1 MEIQT
6 LNPATPR
13 QRQRIEAFLKR
24 NGLRIDDM
32 NYYAAALDDDGEMIA
47 GGGLKDDVIK
57 CVAVDDAHK
66 GEAIANT
73 LVSHL
78 ISHANQ
84 EGYSCIK
91 LFTKPKNRQLF
102 ESLSFR
108 LLAEAPEAILME
120 TGIGGI
126 SNTVKAL
133 KKIKEESEKYKEYN
147 KECREDSKECKEDSK
162 ECKEDCKECKE
173 DSKECKEE
181 EKTNLNTSTPQHLN
195 TSYLNTSTSQ
205 HLNTSYLNT
214 STPHHLTTTTPPRGV
229 VVMNC
234 NPFTLGHRY
243 LIEQAAKQVKRLYV
257 MVVRED
263 CSLFAYTERKAMVE
277 QGVADIENVSVI
289 DGSDYAI
296 SRATFP
302 TYFLKRL
309 DDAADTQMQLDLDLF
324 RRHIAPALGA
334 TVRFVGTEP
343 TDQLTRRYNQLMH
356 EALTDV
362 REIDRLAKDGNA
374 VSASR
379 VRKAM
384 EQGDMNTIRQLVP
397 PTTLP
402 YIIAHLATQ
411 ALQAELDTTPKPGLV
426 DKDNNGAHRD
436 MDHALMQL
444 SINTLHPYFMRLAL
458 LGFADTL
465 PSHTAIRDTGIE
477 AEKAMLAATNGV
489 NTHKGALFSMGLAV
503 VAAAYEEKKAAA
515 NKEERE
521 EERKKEEKGKERGK
535 EERED
540 SQVPLKS
547 LESLESLAPLA
558 PIESLASPLSSLQ
571 LTIKSLAASFPD
583 TSGTHGS
590 KAKQLSN
597 GTTTIKGAL
606 DNAREGYEKLFAE
619 WLPFYNERRKSHDAH
634 ALHKTLLRIM
644 CDLDDTNIIYRTNF
658 ATAEQVKQ
666 EARALLDNFKEA
678 YAAESKEKCTSTI
691 EECASA
697 IEEKCASAELLA
709 LKDMDHRYTARNI
722 SPGGAADMLSLTVF
736 IGSIQ
741 TY

>member
-6 LNPATPR
+6 LNPTTPR

-24 NGLRIDDM
+24 NGLRFDDM
-32 NYYAAALDDDGEMIA
+32 HYYAAVTDDDGEMIA
-47 GGGLKDDVIK
+47 GGGLKGNVIK

-73 LVSHL
+73 LISHL
-78 ISHANQ
+78 IAHANE
-84 EGYSCIK
+84 EGHSNVM

-108 LLAEAPEAILME
+108 LLAEAPEAVLME

-126 SNTVKAL
+126 NNTVEQL
-133 KKIKEESEKYKEYN
+133 EKIKEEGEVCKEN
-147 KECREDSKECKEDSK
+147 NQECKK
-162 ECKEDCKECKE
+162 
-173 DSKECKEE
+173 E
-181 EKTNLNTSTPQHLN
+181 EKTNLNITTPQYLNPSTPQPLI
-195 TSYLNTSTSQ
+195 
-205 HLNTSYLNT
+205 
-214 STPHHLTTTTPPRGV
+214 TTTPLRGV

-243 LIEQAAKQVKRLYV
+243 LIEQAAKQVERLFV

-263 CSLFAYTERKAMVE
+263 CSLFSYAERKAMVE
-277 QGVADIENVSVI
+277 QGVAHLKNVTVI
-289 DGSDYAI
+289 DGSEYAI
-296 SRATFP
+296 SQATFP

-309 DDAADTQMQLDLDLF
+309 DDAADTQMLLDLDLF

-343 TDQLTRRYNQLMH
+343 TDRLTRRYNQLMH
-356 EALTDV
+356 EVLADV
-362 REIDRLAKDGNA
+362 REIVRLEKEGNA

-384 EQGDMNTIRQLVP
+384 EQGDMSTIRQLVP

-436 MDHALMQL
+436 MDYALMQR
-444 SINTLHPYFMRLAL
+444 SIDTLHPYFVKLAL

-465 PSHTAIRDTGIE
+465 PTHTAIRDIGIE
-477 AEKAMLAATNGV
+477 AERAMLSATNGV

-503 VAAAYEEKKAAA
+503 VAAAHEK
-515 NKEERE
+515 NT
-521 EERKKEEKGKERGK
+521 
-535 EERED
+535 D
-540 SQVPLKS
+540 
-547 LESLESLAPLA
+547 
-558 PIESLASPLSSLQ
+558 SLQ
-571 LTIKSLAASFPD
+571 TTIKALAASFPD
-583 TSGTHGS
+583 TNGTHGS
-590 KAKQLSN
+590 KAKLLSK

-606 DNAREGYEKLFAE
+606 DNAREGYEMLFAE
-619 WLPFYNERRKSHDAH
+619 WLPFYIERRKERDAYT
-634 ALHKTLLRIM
+634 LHKTLLRIM
-644 CDLDDTNIIYRTNF
+644 CDLDDTNVIYRTDL
-658 ATAEQVKQ
+658 ATAEEVKQ
-666 EARALLDNFKEA
+666 EARALLDSFSKA
-678 YAAESKEKCTSTI
+678 HTAEDKEKRI
-691 EECASA
+691 A
-697 IEEKCASAELLA
+697 AELLA
-709 LKDMDHRYTARNI
+709 LKDMDKRYTARNI
-722 SPGGAADMLSLTVF
+722 SPGGAADMLSLTIF

-741 TY
+741 T

>member
-32 NYYAAALDDDGEMIA
+32 NYYAAMLDDDGEMIA

-84 EGYSCIK
+84 EGYGCIK

-126 SNTVKAL
+126 SNTVEAL

-147 KECREDSKECKEDSK
+147 KECKEDNKECKENTSY
-162 ECKEDCKECKE
+162 
-173 DSKECKEE
+173 
-181 EKTNLNTSTPQHLN
+181 LNTSTPQHLN
-195 TSYLNTSTSQ
+195 TTMQPT
-205 HLNTSYLNT
+205 
-214 STPHHLTTTTPPRGV
+214 GCI
-229 VVMNC
+229 VMNC

-243 LIEQAAKQVKRLYV
+243 LIEQAAKQVERLYV

-309 DDAADTQMQLDLDLF
+309 DDAADTQMLLDLDLF

-356 EALTDV
+356 EALKDV
-362 REIDRLAKDGNA
+362 REINRLEKDGNA

-384 EQGDMNTIRQLVP
+384 EEGDMNTIRQLVP

-436 MDHALMQL
+436 MDYALMQL
-444 SINTLHPYFMRLAL
+444 SINTLHPYFVRLAF

-465 PSHTAIRDTGIE
+465 PSHTVIRDAGIE
-477 AEKAMLAATNGV
+477 AEKAMLEATNGV

-515 NKEERE
+515 NKEER
-521 EERKKEEKGKERGK
+521 GKER
-535 EERED
+535 EEEY
-540 SQVPLKS
+540 
-547 LESLESLAPLA
+547 
-558 PIESLASPLSSLQ
+558 LSSLQ
-571 LTIKSLAASFPD
+571 LTIKALAASFPD

-644 CDLDDTNIIYRTNF
+644 CDLDDTNVIYRTNV
-658 ATAEQVKQ
+658 ATAEEVKQ
-666 EARALLDNFKEA
+666 EARALLASFEEA
-678 YAAESKEKCTSTI
+678 YAAEDK
-691 EECASA
+691 
-697 IEEKCASAELLA
+697 EKCASTELLA
-709 LKDMDHRYTARNI
+709 LKDMDRRYTERNI

>member
-24 NGLRIDDM
+24 NALRIDDM
-32 NYYAAALDDDGEMIA
+32 NYYAAVLDDDGEMIA

-84 EGYSCIK
+84 EGYGCIK

-126 SNTVKAL
+126 SNTVEAL

-147 KECREDSKECKEDSK
+147 KECKEDSK
-162 ECKEDCKECKE
+162 KCKENT
-173 DSKECKEE
+173 SY
-181 EKTNLNTSTPQHLN
+181 LNTSTPQHLN
-195 TSYLNTSTSQ
+195 TTMQPT
-205 HLNTSYLNT
+205 
-214 STPHHLTTTTPPRGV
+214 GCI
-229 VVMNC
+229 VMNC

-243 LIEQAAKQVKRLYV
+243 LIEQAAKQVERLYV

-277 QGVADIENVSVI
+277 QGVADIENVNVI

-309 DDAADTQMQLDLDLF
+309 DDAADTQMLLDLDLF

-356 EALTDV
+356 EALKDV
-362 REIDRLAKDGNA
+362 REINRLEKDGNA

-384 EQGDMNTIRQLVP
+384 EEGDMNTIRQLVP

-436 MDHALMQL
+436 MDYALMQL
-444 SINTLHPYFMRLAL
+444 SINTLHPYFVRLAF

-465 PSHTAIRDTGIE
+465 PSHTVIRDAGIE
-477 AEKAMLAATNGV
+477 AEKAMLEATNGV

-515 NKEERE
+515 NKEVRGKERE
-521 EERKKEEKGKERGK
+521 EEY
-535 EERED
+535 
-540 SQVPLKS
+540 
-547 LESLESLAPLA
+547 
-558 PIESLASPLSSLQ
+558 LSSLQ
-571 LTIKSLAASFPD
+571 LTIKALAASFPD

-644 CDLDDTNIIYRTNF
+644 CDLDDTNVIYRTNVV
-658 ATAEQVKQ
+658 TAEEVKQ
-666 EARALLDNFKEA
+666 EARALLASFEEA
-678 YAAESKEKCTSTI
+678 YAAEDKEK
-691 EECASA
+691 CASA

-709 LKDMDHRYTARNI
+709 LKDMDRRYTERNI

>member
-24 NGLRIDDM
+24 NALRIDDM
-32 NYYAAALDDDGEMIA
+32 NYYAAVLDDDGEMIA

-66 GEAIANT
+66 GEAIANM

-84 EGYSCIK
+84 EGYGCIK

-126 SNTVKAL
+126 SNTVEAL
-133 KKIKEESEKYKEYN
+133 KKIKDNGE
-147 KECREDSKECKEDSK
+147 
-162 ECKEDCKECKE
+162 
-173 DSKECKEE
+173 
-181 EKTNLNTSTPQHLN
+181 
-195 TSYLNTSTSQ
+195 
-205 HLNTSYLNT
+205 
-214 STPHHLTTTTPPRGV
+214 RGV

-243 LIEQAAKQVKRLYV
+243 LIEQAAKQVERLYV

-277 QGVADIENVSVI
+277 QGVTDIENVSVI

-309 DDAADTQMQLDLDLF
+309 DDAADTQMLLDLDLF

-356 EALTDV
+356 ETLKDV
-362 REIDRLAKDGNA
+362 REINRLEKDGNA

-384 EQGDMNTIRQLVP
+384 EEGDMNTIRQLVP

-402 YIIAHLATQ
+402 YIIAHLATR
-411 ALQAELDTTPKPGLV
+411 ALHAELDTTPKPGLV
-426 DKDNNGAHRD
+426 DKDNSGAHRD
-436 MDHALMQL
+436 MDHALMSR
-444 SINTLHPYFMRLAL
+444 SIRAIHPYFVRLAL
-458 LGFADTL
+458 LGFTDDM
-465 PSHTAIRDTGIE
+465 PSHDDIVKTGIE
-477 AEKAMLAATNGV
+477 AERAMFEATNGV
-489 NTHKGALFSMGLAV
+489 NTYKGALFSMGLAV
-503 VAAAYEEKKAAA
+503 VAAAGKAWQGCSITPQTLSAA
-515 NKEERE
+515 ISK
-521 EERKKEEKGKERGK
+521 
-535 EERED
+535 
-540 SQVPLKS
+540 
-547 LESLESLAPLA
+547 LAFA
-558 PIESLASPLSSLQ
+558 
-571 LTIKSLAASFPD
+571 FPD
-583 TSGTHGS
+583 TKGTHGS
-590 KAKQLSN
+590 KAKQTAASE
-597 GTTTIKGAL
+597 TATFKGAL
-606 DNAREGYEKLFAE
+606 DNAREGYPMLFND
-619 WLPFYNERRKSHDAH
+619 WLPFYANLSKNGEPH
-634 ALHKTLLRIM
+634 ALHLTLLRIM
-644 CDLDDTNIIYRTNF
+644 CDLDDTNIVYRTSL
-658 ATAEQVKQ
+658 AMMKQVKEESRDVLSRWS
-666 EARALLDNFKEA
+666 EATHGTPQDDGGTNLD
-678 YAAESKEKCTSTI
+678 TI
-691 EECASA
+691 
-697 IEEKCASAELLA
+697 LG
-709 LKDMDHRYTARNI
+709 DMNRSFVQRNI
-722 SPGGAADMLSLTVF
+722 SPGGSADMLSLVVF
-736 IGSIQ
+736 INGVLG
-741 TY
+741 

>member
-24 NGLRIDDM
+24 NALRIDDM
-32 NYYAAALDDDGEMIA
+32 NYYAAVLDDDGEMLA

-126 SNTVKAL
+126 SNTVEAL

-147 KECREDSKECKEDSK
+147 KECKEDS
-162 ECKEDCKECKE
+162 KECKE

-195 TSYLNTSTSQ
+195 TSYLNTSTPQ

-214 STPHHLTTTTPPRGV
+214 SPSHHLTTTMQPTGCI
-229 VVMNC
+229 VMNC

-243 LIEQAAKQVKRLYV
+243 LIEQAAKQVERLYV
-257 MVVRED
+257 MVVKED

-277 QGVADIENVSVI
+277 QGVADIENVNVI

-309 DDAADTQMQLDLDLF
+309 DDAADTQMLLDLDLF

-356 EALTDV
+356 EALKDV
-362 REIDRLAKDGNA
+362 RETARLEKDGNA

-384 EQGDMNTIRQLVP
+384 EEGDMNTIRQLVP

-411 ALQAELDTTPKPGLV
+411 ALQTELDTTPKPGLV

-444 SINTLHPYFMRLAL
+444 SINTLHPYFVRLAL

-465 PSHTAIRDTGIE
+465 PSHTSIRDTGIE
-477 AEKAMLAATNGV
+477 AEKAMLAATNSV

-515 NKEERE
+515 NKKVRGK
-521 EERKKEEKGKERGK
+521 EERKEERGKEREK

-540 SQVPLKS
+540 SLVSIENLT
-547 LESLESLAPLA
+547 
-558 PIESLASPLSSLQ
+558 PIESQASPLSSLQ
-571 LTIKSLAASFPD
+571 LTIKALAASFPD

-597 GTTTIKGAL
+597 GIITIKGAL

-619 WLPFYNERRKSHDAH
+619 WLPFYNERRKNHDAH

-644 CDLDDTNIIYRTNF
+644 CDLDDTNVIYRTNV
-658 ATAEQVKQ
+658 ATAEEVKQ
-666 EARALLDNFKEA
+666 EARALLASFEEA
-678 YAAESKEKCTSTI
+678 YAAEDKEK
-691 EECASA
+691 CASA

-709 LKDMDHRYTARNI
+709 LKDMDRRYTERNI

>member
-32 NYYAAALDDDGEMIA
+32 NYYAAVLDDDGEMIA

-84 EGYSCIK
+84 EGYGCIK

-126 SNTVKAL
+126 SNTVEAL

-147 KECREDSKECKEDSK
+147 KECKEDN
-162 ECKEDCKECKE
+162 KECKE

-181 EKTNLNTSTPQHLN
+181 EKTNLNTTTPQHLNTSYLNTTTPQHLN
-195 TSYLNTSTSQ
+195 TSYLNTSTPQ
-205 HLNTSYLNT
+205 RLNTT
-214 STPHHLTTTTPPRGV
+214 MQPTGCI
-229 VVMNC
+229 VMNC

-243 LIEQAAKQVKRLYV
+243 LIEQAAKQVERLYV

-309 DDAADTQMQLDLDLF
+309 DDAADTQMLLDLDLF

-356 EALTDV
+356 EALKDV
-362 REIDRLAKDGNA
+362 REINRLEKDGNA

-384 EQGDMNTIRQLVP
+384 EEGDMNTIRQLVP

-436 MDHALMQL
+436 MDYALMQL
-444 SINTLHPYFMRLAL
+444 SINTLHPYFVRLAF

-465 PSHTAIRDTGIE
+465 PSHTVIRDAGIE
-477 AEKAMLAATNGV
+477 AEKAMLEATNGV

-515 NKEERE
+515 NKEVRGKERE
-521 EERKKEEKGKERGK
+521 EEY
-535 EERED
+535 
-540 SQVPLKS
+540 
-547 LESLESLAPLA
+547 
-558 PIESLASPLSSLQ
+558 LSSLQ
-571 LTIKSLAASFPD
+571 LTIKALAASFPD

-644 CDLDDTNIIYRTNF
+644 CDLDDTNVIYRTNVV
-658 ATAEQVKQ
+658 TAEEVKQ
-666 EARALLDNFKEA
+666 EARALLASFEEA
-678 YAAESKEKCTSTI
+678 YAAEDKEK
-691 EECASA
+691 CASA

-709 LKDMDHRYTARNI
+709 LKDMDRRYTERNI

>member
-24 NGLRIDDM
+24 NALRIDDM
-32 NYYAAALDDDGEMIA
+32 NYYAAVLDDDGEMIA

-126 SNTVKAL
+126 SNTVEAL

-147 KECREDSKECKEDSK
+147 KECKEDSKKCKEDSK
-162 ECKEDCKECKE
+162 KCKEVG
-173 DSKECKEE
+173 
-181 EKTNLNTSTPQHLN
+181 KTNLNTSTPQHLN
-195 TSYLNTSTSQ
+195 TP
-205 HLNTSYLNT
+205 YLNT
-214 STPHHLTTTTPPRGV
+214 STPQHLNTTPPRGGV

-243 LIEQAAKQVKRLYV
+243 LIEQAAKQVERLYV

-309 DDAADTQMQLDLDLF
+309 DDAADTQMLLDLDLF

-356 EALTDV
+356 EALKDV
-362 REIDRLAKDGNA
+362 RETDRLEKDGYA

-384 EQGDMNTIRQLVP
+384 EEGDMNTIRQLVP

-436 MDHALMQL
+436 MDYAMMQL
-444 SINTLHPYFMRLAL
+444 SINTLHPYFVRLAL

-465 PSHTAIRDTGIE
+465 PSHTSIRDAGIE
-477 AEKAMLAATNGV
+477 AEKAMLAATNSV
-489 NTHKGALFSMGLAV
+489 NTHKGALFSMGLAI

-515 NKEERE
+515 NKEV
-521 EERKKEEKGKERGK
+521 RGK
-535 EERED
+535 EEREKEREKEERKEERED
-540 SQVPLKS
+540 SLVS
-547 LESLESLAPLA
+547 IESLAPR
-558 PIESLASPLSSLQ
+558 ESQASPLSSLQ
-571 LTIKSLAASFPD
+571 LTIKALAASFPD

-644 CDLDDTNIIYRTNF
+644 CDLDDTNVIYRTNV
-658 ATAEQVKQ
+658 ATAEEVKQ
-666 EARALLDNFKEA
+666 EARALLASFEEA
-678 YAAESKEKCTSTI
+678 YAAQDKEK
-691 EECASA
+691 CASA

-709 LKDMDHRYTARNI
+709 LKDMDRRYTERNI

>member
-24 NGLRIDDM
+24 NALRIDDM
-32 NYYAAALDDDGEMIA
+32 NYYAAMLDDDGEMIA

-84 EGYSCIK
+84 EGYGCIK

-108 LLAEAPEAILME
+108 LLAEAPEAVLME

-126 SNTVKAL
+126 SNTVEAL

-147 KECREDSKECKEDSK
+147 KECKEDSK
-162 ECKEDCKECKE
+162 ECRE
-173 DSKECKEE
+173 
-181 EKTNLNTSTPQHLN
+181 N
-195 TSYLNTSTSQ
+195 TSYLTTSP
-205 HLNTSYLNT
+205 
-214 STPHHLTTTTPPRGV
+214 PHHLTTTMQPTGCI
-229 VVMNC
+229 VMNC

-243 LIEQAAKQVKRLYV
+243 LVESASRMVEHLFVI
-257 MVVRED
+257 VVRED
-263 CSLFAYTERKAMVE
+263 RSAFSYQERMAMVTA
-277 QGVADIENVSVI
+277 GTADLKNVTVC
-289 DGSDYAI
+289 DGNEYAI
-296 SRATFP
+296 SNTTFP

-309 DDAADTQMQLDLDLF
+309 DDAADTQMLLDLDLF

-334 TVRFVGTEP
+334 EVRFVGTEP
-343 TDQLTRRYNQLMH
+343 TDELTRRYNELMMKSLGKDH
-356 EALTDV
+356 V
-362 REIDRLAKDGNA
+362 VQIPRLENGGVA

-379 VRKAM
+379 VRRAM
-384 EQGDMNTIRQLVP
+384 DSNSLKEAAQLVP

-402 YIIAHLATQ
+402 YIIAHLATR
-411 ALQAELDTTPKPGLV
+411 ALHAELDTTPKPGLV
-426 DKDNNGAHRD
+426 DKDNSGAHRD
-436 MDHALMQL
+436 MDYALMQL
-444 SINTLHPYFMRLAL
+444 SINTLHPYFVRLAF

-465 PSHTAIRDTGIE
+465 PSHTVIRDTGIE
-477 AEKAMLAATNGV
+477 AEKAMLEATNGV

-515 NKEERE
+515 NKEVRGKERE
-521 EERKKEEKGKERGK
+521 EEY
-535 EERED
+535 
-540 SQVPLKS
+540 
-547 LESLESLAPLA
+547 
-558 PIESLASPLSSLQ
+558 LSSLQ
-571 LTIKSLAASFPD
+571 LTIKALAASFPD

-597 GTTTIKGAL
+597 STTTIKGAL

-644 CDLDDTNIIYRTNF
+644 CDLDDTNVIYRTNVV
-658 ATAEQVKQ
+658 TAEEVKQ
-666 EARALLDNFKEA
+666 EARALLASFEEA
-678 YAAESKEKCTSTI
+678 YAAEDKEK
-691 EECASA
+691 CASA

-709 LKDMDHRYTARNI
+709 LKDMDRRYTERNI

>member
-24 NGLRIDDM
+24 NALRIDDM
-32 NYYAAALDDDGEMIA
+32 NYYAAVLDDDGEMIA

-84 EGYSCIK
+84 EGYGCIK

-126 SNTVKAL
+126 SNTVEAL
-133 KKIKEESEKYKEYN
+133 KKIKEKSEKYKEYN
-147 KECREDSKECKEDSK
+147 KECKEDSKKCKEDSK
-162 ECKEDCKECKE
+162 ECKEVG
-173 DSKECKEE
+173 
-181 EKTNLNTSTPQHLN
+181 KTNLNTTTPQHLN
-195 TSYLNTSTSQ
+195 TSYLNTSTPQ
-205 HLNTSYLNT
+205 HLNT
-214 STPHHLTTTTPPRGV
+214 PPPRGGV

-243 LIEQAAKQVKRLYV
+243 LIEQAAKQVERLYV

-277 QGVADIENVSVI
+277 QGVADIENVNVI

-309 DDAADTQMQLDLDLF
+309 DDAADTQMLLDLDLF

-356 EALTDV
+356 EALKDV
-362 REIDRLAKDGNA
+362 RETARLEKDGYA

-384 EQGDMNTIRQLVP
+384 EEGDMNTIRQLVP

-411 ALQAELDTTPKPGLV
+411 ALQTELDTTPKPGLV

-444 SINTLHPYFMRLAL
+444 SINTLHPYFVRLAL

-465 PSHTAIRDTGIE
+465 PSHTSIRDTGIE
-477 AEKAMLAATNGV
+477 AEKAMLAATNSV

-515 NKEERE
+515 NKKVRGK
-521 EERKKEEKGKERGK
+521 EERKEERGKEREK

-540 SQVPLKS
+540 SLVSIENLT
-547 LESLESLAPLA
+547 
-558 PIESLASPLSSLQ
+558 PIESQASPLSSLQ
-571 LTIKSLAASFPD
+571 LTIKALAASFPD

-597 GTTTIKGAL
+597 GIITIKGAL

-619 WLPFYNERRKSHDAH
+619 WLPFYNERRKNHDAH

-644 CDLDDTNIIYRTNF
+644 CDLDDTNVIYRTNV
-658 ATAEQVKQ
+658 ATAEEVKQ
-666 EARALLDNFKEA
+666 EARALLASFEEA
-678 YAAESKEKCTSTI
+678 YAAEDKEKCASAI
-691 EECASA
+691 EEKCASA

-709 LKDMDHRYTARNI
+709 LKDMDRRYTERNI

>member
-32 NYYAAALDDDGEMIA
+32 NYYAAVLDDDGEMIA

-126 SNTVKAL
+126 SNTVEAL

-147 KECREDSKECKEDSK
+147 KECKEDN
-162 ECKEDCKECKE
+162 KECKE

-181 EKTNLNTSTPQHLN
+181 EKTNLNTSTSQHLNTSYLNTTTPQHLN
-195 TSYLNTSTSQ
+195 TSYLNTSTPQ

-214 STPHHLTTTTPPRGV
+214 STPQHLNTTMQPTGCI
-229 VVMNC
+229 VMNC

-243 LIEQAAKQVKRLYV
+243 LIEQAAKQVERLYV

-289 DGSDYAI
+289 DGSDYTI

-309 DDAADTQMQLDLDLF
+309 DDAADTQMLLDLDLF

-343 TDQLTRRYNQLMH
+343 TDQLTRRYNQLMY
-356 EALTDV
+356 EALKDV
-362 REIDRLAKDGNA
+362 REINRLEKDGNA

-384 EQGDMNTIRQLVP
+384 EEGDMNTIRQLVP

-444 SINTLHPYFMRLAL
+444 SINTLHPYFVRLAF

-465 PSHTAIRDTGIE
+465 PSHTVIRDAGIE
-477 AEKAMLAATNGV
+477 AEKAMLEATNGV

-515 NKEERE
+515 NKEVRGKERE
-521 EERKKEEKGKERGK
+521 EEY
-535 EERED
+535 
-540 SQVPLKS
+540 
-547 LESLESLAPLA
+547 
-558 PIESLASPLSSLQ
+558 LSSLQ
-571 LTIKSLAASFPD
+571 LTIKALAASFPD

-644 CDLDDTNIIYRTNF
+644 CDLDDTNVIYRTNV
-658 ATAEQVKQ
+658 ATAEEVKQ
-666 EARALLDNFKEA
+666 EARALLASFEEA
-678 YAAESKEKCTSTI
+678 YAAEDKEK
-691 EECASA
+691 CASA

-709 LKDMDHRYTARNI
+709 LKDMDRRYTERNI